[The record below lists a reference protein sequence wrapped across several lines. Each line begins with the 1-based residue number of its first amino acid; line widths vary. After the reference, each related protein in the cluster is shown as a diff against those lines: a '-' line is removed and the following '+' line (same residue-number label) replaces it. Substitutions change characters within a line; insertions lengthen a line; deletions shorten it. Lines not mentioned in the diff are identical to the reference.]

1 MPERRLI
8 AKLKATSAVT
18 ALASTRIRAGR
29 PRQDDALPYIVV
41 QVVGEDQ
48 VNHSTG
54 HCDVAFRRIQVTTY
68 DDDYNGTATLAN
80 LVRDALSGWSD
91 ATGTPV
97 VSMCHYVGCTDI
109 GADVEPGQDLAIHG
123 IGQDYNLTY
132 TVT

>member
-8 AKLKATSAVT
+8 AKLKNTSTVT
-18 ALASTRIRAGR
+18 ALTSTRIRAGR
-29 PRQDDALPYIVV
+29 ARNDDALPYIVV

-54 HCDVAFRRIQVTTY
+54 HCDVAFRRVQVTTL

-80 LVRDALSGWSD
+80 IVRDTLSGWSD
-91 ATGTPV
+91 STSTPV
-97 VSMCHYVGCTDI
+97 VSMCHYIGCNDI
-109 GADVEPGQDLAIHG
+109 GADTEPGQDLAIHG
-123 IGQDYNLTY
+123 IAQDYYLTY